1 MPTPKKANVQV
12 DSQLESQT
20 SSQIHIEQKSELEMD
35 PNHRNK
41 LKMMEGVYN
50 PLDESEAKIRASMS
64 DNTNYDL
71 QEDSGTN
78 VFQNS
83 KKNFDKIFN

>member
-1 MPTPKKANVQV
+1 
-12 DSQLESQT
+12 
-20 SSQIHIEQKSELEMD
+20 MD

-50 PLDESEAKIRASMS
+50 PLDETEAKIRAGMS

-71 QEDSGTN
+71 
-78 VFQNS
+78 
-83 KKNFDKIFN
+83 